1 MNQEKYIRNFVR
13 KILTESEDDGS
24 TSNPFGSSDSPG
36 DGSDDWSSPTGRK
49 SNEYKAAEAAAAKDP
64 AALLRRLGVEKLDN
78 PKTNQVKDIENFLK
92 QTTMS
97 NSDLSQVYGTIQSKG
112 DAIMVTRRKRA
123 GSGGSME
130 TSAEYITKDAAS
142 ARYISLLLIAAS
154 RLKWVDYLPGRDTV
168 MFGGVDNGFIRV
180 LLNAKVHKEEP
191 EPDEK
196 A

>member
-13 KILTESEDDGS
+13 KILTEAGD
-24 TSNPFGSSDSPG
+24 DSPG
-36 DGSDDWSSPTGRK
+36 PSPFGGSGSLGDDSEDWSSPTGRK

-64 AALLRRLGVEKLDN
+64 AALLKRLGVEKLDN
-78 PKTNQVKDIENFLK
+78 PKTSQVKDIENFLK
-92 QTTMS
+92 QATMS
-97 NSDLSQVYGTIQSKG
+97 NSDLAQVYGTVQSKG
-112 DAIMVTRRKRA
+112 DAIMITRRKRA
-123 GSGGSME
+123 GNSGMMGAS
-130 TSAEYITKDAAS
+130 SEYLTKDAAS

-180 LLNAKVHKEEP
+180 LLNAKVNKEEP
-191 EPDEK
+191 EPERR